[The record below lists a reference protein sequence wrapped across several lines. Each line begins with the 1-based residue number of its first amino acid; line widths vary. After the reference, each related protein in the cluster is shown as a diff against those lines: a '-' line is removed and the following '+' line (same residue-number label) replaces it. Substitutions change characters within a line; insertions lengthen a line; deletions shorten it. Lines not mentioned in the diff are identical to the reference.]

1 MVQARY
7 RIWIAVTLT
16 LLALTACNNP
26 NQPAANSTQSPA
38 ATTQTATSPE
48 TLASS
53 AATADPKTTF
63 ALMKKIVAKTTAAV
77 KAGNF
82 GKAQQEF
89 QNFDDGYWS
98 KVEDG
103 VKAKSAKTYKQVEDD
118 IDDITNGLKATQPNK
133 AKILTAL
140 QSLSKSINSYTS
152 TL

>member
-1 MVQARY
+1 MVQAHY
-7 RIWIAVTLT
+7 RIWIASILT

-26 NQPAANSTQSPA
+26 NQPASNIQSPA
-38 ATTQTATSPE
+38 ATTP
-48 TLASS
+48 ASS

-63 ALMKKIVAKTTAAV
+63 ALMKEIVAKTTASV
-77 KAGNF
+77 KAGHF
-82 GKAQQEF
+82 DKAKQEF

-103 VKAKSAKTYKQVEDD
+103 VKAKSATTYKQVEDD
-118 IDDITNGLKATQPNK
+118 MDNVTNGLKAAQPNK
-133 AKILTAL
+133 AKVLTAL